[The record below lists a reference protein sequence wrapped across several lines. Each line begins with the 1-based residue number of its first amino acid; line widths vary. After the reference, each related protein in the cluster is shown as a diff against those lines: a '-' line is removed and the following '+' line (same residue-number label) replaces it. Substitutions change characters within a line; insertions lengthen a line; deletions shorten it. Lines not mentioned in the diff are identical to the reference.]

1 MGIDRKISRRSALAI
16 VLVGLLAMG
25 LGLAQNVLEPEGS
38 TSPPHQPGVFQL
50 EALLGEAKV
59 VGCSAGDYLGDP
71 NYWFDLSLVAMIL
84 GVAIAAVGYVLSGML
99 GTPQYMAFVKDTIYG
114 LVEGAVI
121 LGMFGA
127 SFYGLKQAGEYNLD
141 SARAYSTVIRNTVV
155 YDFGMMVVVSALTSL
170 MAKQAPQIRPVGSL
184 PGFMF
189 SFQLAPLFR
198 PVFDLL
204 GMVLQ
209 LMTVSMVEWTAHEFF
224 LCFIKTSMLSLLI
237 PAGISLRIL
246 GIRNAANVLIALG
259 FSLYFVY
266 PWLMNIVGES
276 ISYYIMEENDTLEQ
290 VNYGSDPVPEHAL
303 GGDPF
308 MRPIKCV
315 GIATAQPPT
324 LQEPFIPNG
333 HEQDW
338 IGNTQYRLSP
348 VKLLEENGALLPYN
362 LATVRSYCVY
372 STSLA
377 RTYSFVFH
385 KLGGAGIAL
394 LAGGMG
400 IGALS
405 YLASFFNVSYV
416 FIAALIPMVAFAMNA
431 LYETVFFVIIVSMVL
446 PIFMIFI
453 TLTIAK
459 EFAKLLGT
467 EIDLSAIEKIL

>member
-1 MGIDRKISRRSALAI
+1 
-16 VLVGLLAMG
+16 
-25 LGLAQNVLEPEGS
+25 
-38 TSPPHQPGVFQL
+38 
-50 EALLGEAKV
+50 
-59 VGCSAGDYLGDP
+59 
-71 NYWFDLSLVAMIL
+71 
-84 GVAIAAVGYVLSGML
+84 
-99 GTPQYMAFVKDTIYG
+99 
-114 LVEGAVI
+114 
-121 LGMFGA
+121 
-127 SFYGLKQAGEYNLD
+127 
-141 SARAYSTVIRNTVV
+141 
-155 YDFGMMVVVSALTSL
+155 
-170 MAKQAPQIRPVGSL
+170 
-184 PGFMF
+184 
-189 SFQLAPLFR
+189 
-198 PVFDLL
+198 
-204 GMVLQ
+204 
-209 LMTVSMVEWTAHEFF
+209 
-224 LCFIKTSMLSLLI
+224 
-237 PAGISLRIL
+237 
-246 GIRNAANVLIALG
+246 
-259 FSLYFVY
+259 
-266 PWLMNIVGES
+266 
-276 ISYYIMEENDTLEQ
+276 
-290 VNYGSDPVPEHAL
+290 
-303 GGDPF
+303 